1 MVVSS
6 TSVIINPPYVGQLV
20 DLLVYGEAKAELL
33 QRAAGLES
41 LVLDERRLCDLEL
54 LATGGFSPLATFM
67 NAEDYRSVLQSM
79 RLADGTL
86 FPMPITLP
94 SEQKFAVGREIAL
107 RDPFGNILAVLR
119 VDDVYEWEPLEYRRR
134 VLGSTDEAHPLVREL
149 SGWGRYNLSGR
160 LQVLELPVHYDF
172 VNLRRTPEQVRTE
185 LERLGG
191 GKVVAFQTR
200 NPMHR
205 QHEELT
211 RRAAQAVGGTLLI
224 HPAVGMTKPGD
235 VDYITRVRCYQALVE
250 HHYQGVPVFLSLL
263 PLAMR
268 MAGPREAVWHAII
281 RRNFGATHFIS
292 GRDHAGP
299 GKDSTGKPFYGAFEA
314 RDLVRSHEAELGIK
328 VVHFGEMAYL
338 PDEQRYDEMHAVKPG
353 QRTASISGTQAR
365 EYYLARGVRLPE
377 WFTRPEVAEILAAA
391 YPPRTAQG
399 FCVWFT
405 GLSGA
410 GKSTIAQALRYA
422 LQERGRRVT
431 LLDGDIIRRNL
442 SQGLGFSREDRDTNV
457 RRIGFVAERIVE
469 HQGVAL
475 VAAISPYEAAR
486 AGVRAGFAAPQFIEV
501 YVATPLEVCRQRDPK
516 GLYRKAAA
524 GQVKGVTGVDDIYE
538 PPVSAELVL
547 DGAGTSVRENVAIIL
562 EKLRELGFIG

>member
-1 MVVSS
+1 M
-6 TSVIINPPYVGQLV
+6 
-20 DLLVYGEAKAELL
+20 DLLVSADDKAELR
-33 QRAAGLES
+33 QRAAGMPS
-41 LVLDERRLCDLEL
+41 LVLDARRLCDLEL
-54 LATGGFSPLATFM
+54 LATGGFSPLNGFM
-67 NAEDYRSVLQSM
+67 NEQDYRSVLETM

-86 FPMPITLP
+86 FPVPITLP
-94 SEQKFAVGREIAL
+94 SERPFAIGSELAL
-107 RDPFGNILAVLR
+107 CDPFGNILAVLR
-119 VDDVYEWEPLEYRRR
+119 VDDAYEWDPMEYRRR
-134 VLGSTDEAHPLVREL
+134 MLGSEDKAHPLVREL
-149 SGWGRYNLSGR
+149 GNWGLYNLSGR
-160 LQVLELPVHYDF
+160 LQVLELPAHYDF
-172 VNLRRTPEQVRTE
+172 AHLRRTPQQVREALTE
-185 LERLGG
+185 LGG
-191 GKVVAFQTR
+191 GNVVAFQTR

-211 RRAAQAVGGTLLI
+211 RRAAESAGGTLLI
-224 HPAVGMTKPGD
+224 HPVVGMTKAGD

-250 HHYQGVPVFLSLL
+250 HHYKGIPVMLSLL

-314 RDLVRSHEAELGIK
+314 RDLVRSYEQELGIK

-338 PDEQRYDEMHAVKPG
+338 PDEKRYEEMHKVQPG
-353 QRTASISGTQAR
+353 RRTAAISGTQAR
-365 EYYLARGVRLPE
+365 EDYLARGIPLPA
-377 WFTRPEVAEILAAA
+377 WFTRPRVAEILASA
-391 YPPRTAQG
+391 YPPRTKQG

-422 LQERGRRVT
+422 LQAYGRRVT

-442 SQGLGFSREDRDTNV
+442 SQGLGFSRADRDTNV

-475 VAAISPYEAAR
+475 VAAISPYAKAR
-486 AGVRAGFAAPQFIEV
+486 AEVRAGMAAPQFIEV
-501 YVATPLEVCRQRDPK
+501 YVSTPLEVCQQRDPK
-516 GLYRKAAA
+516 GLYAKAAT
-524 GQVKGVTGVDDIYE
+524 GQVKGVTGIDDAYE
-538 PPVSAELVL
+538 PPHHPEVTL
-547 DGAGTSVRENVAIIL
+547 DGAGVSVRDSVTIIL
-562 EKLRELGFIG
+562 DQLRQLGFLD